1 MNLLSFLVPSLPLC
15 LLLRFSSS
23 ASARKKQ
30 RTTVEDDIEEE
41 SEVMPQTK
49 SARQINLEKKKAAVG
64 TSGSSKKTFARK
76 PKTVSFAKMPD
87 KEYREYRNKNPYLI
101 PRQDNVLDPRFYTL
115 DQEAV
120 YNQIYSGQRNAV
132 VLQHRLNI
140 PHMTSP
146 KFQAYFAEAY
156 SMCEEFGLLQI
167 MTEHQDYNEELVG
180 QFYATVH
187 LGNESNAKLHWMI
200 KDEHVECRWS
210 DFCALLQYPHVEGS
224 NGWTDRKSTRLN
236 SSHPV

>member
-15 LLLRFSSS
+15 LPLRFTSS

-49 SARQINLEKKKAAVG
+49 SARQINLEKKKAAAGPSG
-64 TSGSSKKTFARK
+64 TSKKTVAKK
-76 PKTVSFAKMPD
+76 PSSVSFVKMPEN
-87 KEYREYRNKNPYLI
+87 EYREYRLKNPYLI
-101 PRQDNVLDPRFYTL
+101 PRQANVSDPRFYTNE
-115 DQEAV
+115 QELV
-120 YNQIYSGQRNAV
+120 HDQIYLGHRNNV

-146 KFQAYFAEAY
+146 KYHDYFAEAY
-156 SMCEEFGLLQI
+156 AMCEEFGLLHI
-167 MTEHQDYNEELVG
+167 MGLRQDYDEELVG

-187 LGNESNAKLHWMI
+187 MGDERNYVLRWMI
-200 KDEHVECRWS
+200 KEEHV
-210 DFCALLQYPHVEGS
+210 
-224 NGWTDRKSTRLN
+224 
-236 SSHPV
+236 